1 MAPRLRI
8 SICAALLVLGACND
22 DSEIPAGFP
31 GSNVMKDDYGAV
43 YFPPAVTTDL
53 ATRVYWAQE
62 LVEDYRRPGTRMPT
76 LLAPSALDGACGFPA
91 PSPEALVAFVEIHG
105 GKHETPLFLVNREDI
120 AAMRKAELSPDSGA
134 AGEPP
139 HPAEL
144 VRSASVG
151 QVDVFVTETT
161 RPVYL
166 MLAAHDETLWSLQLA
181 EGARLDGVA
190 VFARRP
196 QALANAPEDARLAFT
211 VRDGSQ
217 QRRCFIPPQRPVDET
232 WRVLEK
238 VETETEIAGTSFRY
252 LVEKATREHAAFRSW
267 IGKHIRPPDTA
278 VSAYRT
284 GHVLIGPK
292 PARRQAYRPLEGA
305 TVLFSANA
313 VPVWG
318 ENSDAEKAIL
328 QQAAR

>member
-8 SICAALLVLGACND
+8 SICAALLVLGACNE

-53 ATRVYWAQE
+53 RNRVYWAQE
-62 LVEDYRRPGTRMPT
+62 LVEDYRRPGAGTPT
-76 LLAPSALDGACGFPA
+76 LLVPSALDGECGFPA
-91 PSPEALVAFVEIHG
+91 PSPESLVAFVEIHG

-120 AAMRKAELSPDSGA
+120 AAILDDIRNATGA
-134 AGEPP
+134 AGEAPNR
-139 HPAEL
+139 AEL
-144 VRSASVG
+144 VRSASAG
-151 QVDVFVTETT
+151 QVDVFVTETA

-166 MLAAHDETLWSLQLA
+166 MLAADDETLWSLQLA

-196 QALANAPEDARLAFT
+196 QALANAPEAARLAFT
-211 VRDGSQ
+211 VRDGSP
-217 QRRCFIPPQRPVDET
+217 QRGCFIPPQRPGDET
-232 WRVLEK
+232 WRLLEK

-252 LVEKATREHAAFRSW
+252 LVEKAGREHAAFRRW

-292 PARRQAYRPLEGA
+292 PARRQAYRPLDGA

-313 VPVWG
+313 VPLWG
-318 ENSDAEKAIL
+318 DEGEAKQAVL
-328 QQAAR
+328 QQASR